1 MPIVL
6 RSNKSEPLS
15 YGELD
20 GNFIDLDNRLISVES
35 SAFSGDYND
44 LLNKPVLFSGSYL
57 DLSNRPTVPTDNSEL
72 TNGAGYLTE
81 YVVTQN
87 DVTAH
92 QEAIRVTESQITD
105 LGQYVSADSISAVA
119 TSGDY
124 NDLTNL
130 PTVPSLISELTND
143 SGYLT
148 SVNFD
153 EDITS
158 LPTTIAGY
166 GITDAV
172 TVFSDLGGTPTTLA
186 GYGITDGYSND
197 DVDSHLNTGSA
208 SASQVL
214 SWTGTDYD
222 WVDQSAGGG
231 TVGNFIFLNSNV
243 TTDDSSGITITPATT
258 FSSDVT
264 VQNDLVIQGS
274 IQTINQGAPE
284 LFSDSTILLNSVE
297 RVELAGGPLKMVNAT
312 TTQRDAFSA
321 ENGDVIYNTTTNKFQ
336 GYANGAWVDLH

>member
-6 RSNKSEPLS
+6 RNNKSEPLT
-15 YGELD
+15 YEELD
-20 GNFIDLDNRLISVES
+20 GNFVDLNGRLTSLES
-35 SAFSGDYND
+35 SAFSGDYSD
-44 LLNKPVLFSGSYL
+44 LLNKPVLFSGNYL
-57 DLSNRPTVPTDNSEL
+57 DLTNRPTIPTDNSEL
-72 TNGAGYLTE
+72 ANGAGYLTE
-81 YVVTQN
+81 YTVTQN

-92 QEAIRVTESQITD
+92 QQAIRITESQITD
-105 LGQYVSADSISAVA
+105 LGQYITAETLSAVA

-124 NDLTNL
+124 DDLINT
-130 PTVPSLISELTND
+130 PTIPSAVSDLTND

-153 EDITS
+153 EIIDT
-158 LPTTIAGY
+158 PTTLFGY

-172 TVFSDLGGTPTTLA
+172 RNFADLSEKPTTLA
-186 GYGITDGYSND
+186 GYGITDGYSNAS
-197 DVDSHLNTGSA
+197 VDSHLNTGSA
-208 SASQVL
+208 STSQVL

-222 WVDQSAGGG
+222 WVDQSASG

-243 TTDDSSGITITPATT
+243 TTDDSSGITVTPATT
-258 FSSDVT
+258 FFSDVT

-274 IQTINQGAPE
+274 IRTENQGAPE

-297 RVELAGGPLKMVNAT
+297 RVELVGGPLKMVNAT